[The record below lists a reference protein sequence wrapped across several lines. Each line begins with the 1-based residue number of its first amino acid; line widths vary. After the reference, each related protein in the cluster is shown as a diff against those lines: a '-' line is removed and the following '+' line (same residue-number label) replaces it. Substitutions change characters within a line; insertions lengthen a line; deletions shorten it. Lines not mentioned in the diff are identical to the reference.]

1 MLYDNADIKNALQDE
16 DAHWPNAVVPY
27 FIEKADFCE

>member
-1 MLYDNADIKNALQDE
+1 MLYENADIKNALQDE
-16 DAHWPNAVVPY
+16 DTYWPKAVVPY